1 MIMSDRTTAE
11 HYVYLFQQGNKI
23 IEVVLTGR
31 VAKKKGR
38 RKDVI
43 LHEIKSAD
51 EDIGFR
57 DWIKK
62 DQLFTIEDDD

>member
-1 MIMSDRTTAE
+1 MRTRTTAE
-11 HYVYLFQQGNKI
+11 HYVYLYQQGSKVL
-23 IEVVLTGR
+23 EVVLTGR

-51 EDIGFR
+51 DDIDFR
-57 DWIKK
+57 DWVIK
-62 DQLFTIEDDD
+62 DQLFTIDDDD

>member
-1 MIMSDRTTAE
+1 MNDRTTAE
-11 HYVYLFQQGNKI
+11 HYVYLFQQGSKI

-62 DQLFTIEDDD
+62 EQLFTIADDE